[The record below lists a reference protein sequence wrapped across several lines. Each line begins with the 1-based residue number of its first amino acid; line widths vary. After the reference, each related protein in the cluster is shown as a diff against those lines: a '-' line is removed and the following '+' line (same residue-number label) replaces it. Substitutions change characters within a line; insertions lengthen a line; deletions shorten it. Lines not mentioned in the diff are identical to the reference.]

1 MKKSQYEGGRVDGGG
16 ARDTRRLFSGYGAAV
31 LAQVPYTVI
40 LYSCFEMFDS
50 MIFSPDLRY
59 ERNDEEWFVNKFM

>member
-1 MKKSQYEGGRVDGGG
+1 MK
-16 ARDTRRLFSGYGAAV
+16 RLYSGYSASV

-50 MIFSPDLRY
+50 MVFSPGLRY
-59 ERNDEEWFVNKFM
+59 ERNDEEWFVNKFMHRFGSSTLSLLIA